1 MISAAPQG
9 FTPVGQVVNSRTGE
23 VIDIDAE
30 NLDINGC
37 LVGPS
42 GEKGDLNIDNKLC
55 QSAIFPQF
63 VPLEPSGA
71 TARVE
76 SCTGETKAPARRA
89 PMVTRGL

>member
-42 GEKGDLNIDNKLC
+42 GEKGFI
-55 QSAIFPQF
+55 
-63 VPLEPSGA
+63 
-71 TARVE
+71 
-76 SCTGETKAPARRA
+76 
-89 PMVTRGL
+89 